1 MCHTLPRIGYKMP
14 YNSNINKGFQMT
26 VTELNPPKNESLE
39 EFIKRDQIKQQLR
52 ENVKVW
58 TEQYCDAITQNY
70 KEYHVRSLN
79 SNVERYKDGRPEL
92 SDYAKQQLAEL
103 EDGTA
108 NLMKFRI
115 QEGRKYYKV
124 IQQNYDTFQDRNYYR
139 DGSVHSFVDKN
150 TGEVYMAASWSSPA
164 KHVRFDMRV
173 IRDRTLMHTPSFVN
187 WTSGYLYLR

>member
-1 MCHTLPRIGYKMP
+1 
-14 YNSNINKGFQMT
+14 MT

-70 KEYHVRSLN
+70 KEYHIRSLQRN
-79 SNVERYKDGRPEL
+79 LSGDHPE
-92 SDYAKQQLAEL
+92 YAQQQLDEL
-103 EDGTA
+103 ENGTA
-108 NLMKFRI
+108 KLMKFRI
-115 QEGRKYYKV
+115 QEGRRYYKI
-124 IQQNYDTFQDRNYYR
+124 IQQNYDTFQDRNEYR

-187 WTSGYLYLR
+187 WTSGYLYMR

>member
-1 MCHTLPRIGYKMP
+1 
-14 YNSNINKGFQMT
+14 MT
-26 VTELNPPKNESLE
+26 VKELNLPKNESLE

-70 KEYHVRSLN
+70 KEYHVRQLN
-79 SNVERYKDGRPEL
+79 GNLSGNYPE
-92 SDYAKQQLAEL
+92 YAQKQLDEL
-103 EDGTA
+103 KNGTA

-115 QEGRKYYKV
+115 QEGRRYYKI
-124 IQQNYDTFQDRNYYR
+124 IQQEYDTFQDRNEYR

-150 TGEVYMAASWSSPA
+150 TGEVYMAASWSKPA

-173 IRDRTLMHTPSFVN
+173 IRERTLMHTPSFVT

>member
-1 MCHTLPRIGYKMP
+1 
-14 YNSNINKGFQMT
+14 MT

-39 EFIKRDQIKQQLR
+39 DFIKRDQIKQQLR

-70 KEYHVRSLN
+70 KEYHIRTLN
-79 SNVERYKDGRPEL
+79 GNLSGNYPE
-92 SDYAKQQLAEL
+92 YAQKQLDEL
-103 EDGTA
+103 ENGTA
-108 NLMKFRI
+108 KLMKFRI
-115 QEGRKYYKV
+115 QEGRRYYKI
-124 IQQNYDTFQDRNYYR
+124 IQQNYDTFQDRNEYR

-173 IRDRTLMHTPSFVN
+173 IRDRTLMHTPSFVT
-187 WTSGYLYLR
+187 WAGGYLYMR

>member
-1 MCHTLPRIGYKMP
+1 
-14 YNSNINKGFQMT
+14 MT
-26 VTELNPPKNESLE
+26 VSSLNFPSETPLNESLE
-39 EFIKRDQIKQQLR
+39 DFIKRDQIKQQLR

-70 KEYHVRSLN
+70 KEYHVRQLN
-79 SNVERYKDGRPEL
+79 GNLSGNYPE
-92 SDYAKQQLAEL
+92 YAQKQLDEL
-103 EDGTA
+103 KNGTA
-108 NLMKFRI
+108 KLMKFRI

-124 IQQNYDTFQDRNYYR
+124 IQQNYREYKEGYH

-187 WTSGYLYLR
+187 WTSGYLYLK

>member
-1 MCHTLPRIGYKMP
+1 
-14 YNSNINKGFQMT
+14 MT
-26 VTELNPPKNESLE
+26 VTEINPPKNESLE

-70 KEYHVRSLN
+70 KEYHIRTLN
-79 SNVERYKDGRPEL
+79 GNLSGNYPE
-92 SDYAKQQLAEL
+92 YAQKQLDEL
-103 EDGTA
+103 KNGTA
-108 NLMKFRI
+108 KLMKFRI
-115 QEGRKYYKV
+115 QEGRRYYKI
-124 IQQNYDTFQDRNYYR
+124 IQQNYDTFQDRNEYR

-187 WTSGYLYLR
+187 WTSGYLYMR

>member
-1 MCHTLPRIGYKMP
+1 
-14 YNSNINKGFQMT
+14 MT
-26 VTELNPPKNESLE
+26 VKELNLPKNESLE

-70 KEYHVRSLN
+70 KEYHVRQLN
-79 SNVERYKDGRPEL
+79 GNLSGNYPE
-92 SDYAKQQLAEL
+92 YAQKQLDEL
-103 EDGTA
+103 KNGTA

-115 QEGRKYYKV
+115 QEGRKYYKI
-124 IQQNYDTFQDRNYYR
+124 IQQNYDTFQDRNEYR

-150 TGEVYMAASWSSPA
+150 TGEVYMAASWSKPA
-164 KHVRFDMRV
+164 KHVRFDMR
-173 IRDRTLMHTPSFVN
+173 IIKERTLMHTPSFVF

>member
-1 MCHTLPRIGYKMP
+1 
-14 YNSNINKGFQMT
+14 MT
-26 VTELNPPKNESLE
+26 VKELNLPKNESLE

-70 KEYHVRSLN
+70 KEYHVRQLN
-79 SNVERYKDGRPEL
+79 GNLSGNYPE
-92 SDYAKQQLAEL
+92 YAQKQLDEL
-103 EDGTA
+103 KNGTA

-115 QEGRKYYKV
+115 QEGRRYFKI
-124 IQQNYDTFQDRNYYR
+124 IQQEYDTFQDRNEYR

-150 TGEVYMAASWSSPA
+150 TGEVYMAASWSKPA

-173 IRDRTLMHTPSFVN
+173 IRERTLMHTPSFVT
-187 WTSGYLYLR
+187 WTSGYLYMR